1 MNMVK
6 LYRLNDLFNAELK
19 KQKLLGASIA
29 IEHHN
34 RRVFQNSYGSDD
46 RDSIYRIFSMS
57 KPITTVAVMILY
69 ERGLIDLNDSIAKYL
84 PEFQHMKVCN
94 KQGAV
99 DAKNQITIQS
109 LLNMTS
115 GLVYPGADTEAEKA
129 MARLFEEI
137 KQKVK
142 MGRKF
147 SSAEICNILAQAP
160 LEFEPRERWK
170 YGSSADILGGLVEVV
185 SGQRLSEFFNKE
197 LFEPL
202 EMVDTDFK
210 VKESKLPRL
219 AKMYMRIDEQGHL
232 EVADKETMEA
242 LTLLTFSPIN
252 PIEEPCFETGGAGLY
267 STLEDY
273 MHFLRMLVNE
283 GVYNG
288 KEILGRKTVAFMRK
302 NQLNQTQ
309 RDSIYF
315 DGLAGYGYSNLLR
328 VMVDNTSAS
337 SNGSIGEYGWDGLP
351 GNYFLVDPDEGLIVT
366 YLQQISQGPD
376 LTVRRAMRQII
387 YASL

>member
-1 MNMVK
+1 MNIVK

-29 IEHHN
+29 VEHHN
-34 RRVFQNSYGSDD
+34 RRVFQNSYGSDG

-94 KQGAV
+94 KQGTV
-99 DAKNQITIQS
+99 DAKKQITIQS

-115 GLVYPGADTEAEKA
+115 GLVYPGTDTEAEKA
-129 MARLFEEI
+129 MARLYEEI

-142 MGRKF
+142 MGREF

-160 LEFEPRERWK
+160 LEFEPGERWK

-185 SGQRLSEFFNKE
+185 SGQRLSEFFKKE

-210 VKESKLPRL
+210 VKESKLTRL
-219 AKMYMRIDEQGHL
+219 ATMYMRIDEQGHL
-232 EVADKETMEA
+232 EVADKKTMEA

-288 KEILGRKTVAFMRK
+288 KEILGRKTIAFMRK

-328 VMVDNTSAS
+328 VMVDNTTAL

-351 GNYFLVDPDEGLIVT
+351 GNYFLVDPEEGLIVT

>member
-1 MNMVK
+1 MAK
-6 LYRLNDLFNAELK
+6 LHRLNDLFNSEIK

-29 IEHHN
+29 VERHN
-34 RRVFQNSYGSDD
+34 QRVFQESYGSDS

-84 PEFQHMKVCN
+84 PDFQHMKVCS
-94 KQGAV
+94 KQVIV
-99 DAKNQITIQS
+99 DAKKQITIQN

-115 GLVYPGADTEAEKA
+115 GLVYPAADTEAEKV
-129 MARLFEEI
+129 MTRLFAEI

-147 SSAEICNILAQAP
+147 SSAEICGILAQAP
-160 LEFEPRERWK
+160 LEFEPGERWK
-170 YGSSADILGGLVEVV
+170 YGSSADVLGGLIEVV
-185 SGQRLSEFFNKE
+185 TDQRLSEFLKKE

-202 EMVDTDFK
+202 EMADTDFK
-210 VKESKLPRL
+210 VEEKKLTRL
-219 AKMYMRIDEQGHL
+219 AKMYMRIGEQGHL
-232 EVADKETMEA
+232 EVADADTMEA
-242 LTLLTFSPIN
+242 LTLLSFASLN
-252 PIEEPCFETGGAGLY
+252 PVQEPYFESGGGGLY

-273 MHFLRMLVNE
+273 VHFLRMLVNE

-288 KEILGRKTVAFMRK
+288 KEILGRKTIAFMRE

-309 RDSIYF
+309 LHSIYF
-315 DGLAGYGYSNLLR
+315 DGLSGYGYGNLFR
-328 VMVDNTSAS
+328 VMMDNIAAS
-337 SNGSIGEYGWDGLP
+337 SNGSVGEYGWDGLP
-351 GNYFLVDPDEGLIVT
+351 GNYFLVDPKEGLIVT
-366 YLQQISQGPD
+366 YMQQIAQGPD
-376 LTVRRAMRQII
+376 LNVRRAMRQII